1 MDSTTYLS
9 PRSSTVMVDRAWAQT
24 LGLNGLSG
32 ARRVGNFY
40 RLPRVAYL
48 RALQTMRDQSAESQ
62 VFEVPAV
69 VAASQPAPVTAGTR
83 SLAPCMGAA
92 GIGPSRVR
100 RTNRV
105 AVAA

>member
-9 PRSSTVMVDRAWAQT
+9 HRSSTVMVDRAWAQT

-40 RLPRVAYL
+40 RLPRVTYL
-48 RALQTMRDQSAESQ
+48 RALQTMREQSAESQ
-62 VFEVPAV
+62 VFEVPSV
-69 VAASQPAPVTAGTR
+69 VASPVAGRR
-83 SLAPCMGAA
+83 SLSPCTGAA
-92 GIGPSRVR
+92 GIESSRVR

>member
-1 MDSTTYLS
+1 MDNTTYLS

-24 LGLNGLSG
+24 LGLNGLNG

-48 RALQTMRDQSAESQ
+48 RALRDQSAESRA
-62 VFEVPAV
+62 FEVPAM
-69 VAASQPAPVTAGTR
+69 VAASEPVPVASGR
-83 SLAPCMGAA
+83 SLSPCLGAA
-92 GIGPSRVR
+92 GIESSRVR

>member
-24 LGLNGLSG
+24 LGLNELSG

-40 RLPRVAYL
+40 RLPRMAYL
-48 RALQTMRDQSAESQ
+48 RALQTMRDQSAE
-62 VFEVPAV
+62 VFEAPTA
-69 VAASQPAPVTAGTR
+69 VAASEPAPVAAGR
-83 SLAPCMGAA
+83 RPLSPCLGAA
-92 GIGPSRVR
+92 GIESSRGR

-105 AVAA
+105 PVAA

>member
-1 MDSTTYLS
+1 MDNTTYLS

-24 LGLNGLSG
+24 LGLNGLNG
-32 ARRVGNFY
+32 ARRVGSFY

-62 VFEVPAV
+62 VFEVPV
-69 VAASQPAPVTAGTR
+69 MAASEPAPVAAGSRTL
-83 SLAPCMGAA
+83 SPCLGAA
-92 GIGPSRVR
+92 GIESSRVR

>member
-1 MDSTTYLS
+1 MDNTTYLS

-24 LGLNGLSG
+24 LGISGING

-48 RALQTMRDQSAESQ
+48 RALQTMRDQSAESE
-62 VFEVPAV
+62 VFQVPAV
-69 VAASQPAPVTAGTR
+69 VAASEPAPVAAGRR
-83 SLAPCMGAA
+83 SLSPCLGAA
-92 GIGPSRVR
+92 GIESSRVR

>member
-1 MDSTTYLS
+1 MDNTTYLS

-24 LGLNGLSG
+24 LGLNGLNG

-62 VFEVPAV
+62 VFEIPS
-69 VAASQPAPVTAGTR
+69 VAAGSR
-83 SLAPCMGAA
+83 SLSPCLGAA
-92 GIGPSRVR
+92 GIESSRVR